1 MSYKAFDEFAD
12 QAITMGRI
20 SLIAVLGGRYW
31 PYCGSAF
38 PLLLRYRSL
47 EKPCGHLPIG
57 GSGFGW
63 LICLILPMGLMT
75 WITMKEVGRSDQ
87 EQSKRSLCQRDLI
100 LNTICSI
107 GLIFSALVFP
117 CQEKRVVVP
126 STVVKLFRFLSYGL
140 A

>member
-31 PYCGSAF
+31 PYCGSTS

-57 GSGFGW
+57 EIRFRLVDLLDFTAGTDDLDCHEG
-63 LICLILPMGLMT
+63 
-75 WITMKEVGRSDQ
+75 GRT
-87 EQSKRSLCQRDLI
+87 K
-100 LNTICSI
+100 
-107 GLIFSALVFP
+107 
-117 CQEKRVVVP
+117 
-126 STVVKLFRFLSYGL
+126 
-140 A
+140 